1 MLAGLC
7 VAVAVTLAFTGFAGL
22 ALLGI
27 VTIVALGIAGW
38 ASKLLGGVTGDV
50 YGAVNEIS
58 EAAALALAAIL
69 AFAVSDTFLEPI
81 HRMVWW

>member
-1 MLAGLC
+1 M
-7 VAVAVTLAFTGFAGL
+7 
-22 ALLGI
+22 
-27 VTIVALGIAGW
+27 
-38 ASKLLGGVTGDV
+38 TGDV

-69 AFAVSDTFLEPI
+69 TFAVSDTFLEPI